1 MRINP
6 MSKYDKLWIWISEN
20 GEDSFK
26 LTYEQIQEI
35 AGIPLDHSFLRYKK
49 ELSDYGYEVVK
60 ISMKEK
66 TVEFGKIEMTEK
78 I

>member
-1 MRINP
+1 
-6 MSKYDKLWIWISEN
+6 MSKYDKLWRWISEN

-35 AGIPLDHSFLRYKK
+35 AGVPLDHSFLRYKK
-49 ELSDYGYEVVK
+49 ELSDYGYKVVK

-78 I
+78 M

>member
-1 MRINP
+1 
-6 MSKYDKLWIWISEN
+6 MSKYDKLWRWISEN

-26 LTYEQIQEI
+26 LTYGQIQEI
-35 AGIPLDHSFLRYKK
+35 AGVPVDHSFLRYKK
-49 ELSDYGYEVVK
+49 ELSDYGYKVVK

-66 TVEFGKIEMTEK
+66 TVEFEKIEMTEK

>member
-1 MRINP
+1 
-6 MSKYDKLWIWISEN
+6 MSKYDKLWRWISEN

-35 AGIPLDHSFLRYKK
+35 AGVPLDHSFLRYKK
-49 ELSDYGYEVVK
+49 ELSDYGYKVVK

-66 TVEFGKIEMTEK
+66 TVEFGKIDMTEK
-78 I
+78 M

>member
-1 MRINP
+1 